1 MPAYLPI
8 IIATINLMVLSVL
21 SFYLWTLGKE
31 RKELKRHEEELAQ
44 KEAKLESGYQQII
57 DSALSKERGILDE
70 AAKKANTILS
80 NTQYVSNVS
89 KDALNQALQNMLAGI
104 QKEAANSSS
113 NSLANYNN
121 FLRQITQQT
130 LTDFQNNT
138 KRFEED
144 MQKQMQSF
152 RESLLPTIQKEL
164 DAYKMQR
171 FTEADKKINLII
183 QRVAEKVLNKSLST
197 EDHQKLVIE
206 SLEKCRKEGVFD

>member
-70 AAKKANTILS
+70 AAKRANTILS